1 MRRTDRPAAGGR
13 SPPRSPRRTYR
24 AESPTLERDLSIR
37 PTPSREDAARPFL
50 RRSTRIR
57 AGNTGRACRWVAPQ
71 CLPRTR
77 PGQQQA
83 FDAGPRTVLQED
95 VSKPIGGWFVVLRS
109 REVPPYREIPLFEGN
124 NMIGRLP
131 DLGPQC
137 LTDSLASEQHARIVV
152 DKASCTLIDMGSK
165 NGVTVNNQKIATHRL
180 KRGDRVK
187 IGKTT
192 MVFIPLPDEKGGS

>member
-1 MRRTDRPAAGGR
+1 MQMGGAAVPSTDQAGW
-13 SPPRSPRRTYR
+13 S
-24 AESPTLERDLSIR
+24 
-37 PTPSREDAARPFL
+37 
-50 RRSTRIR
+50 
-57 AGNTGRACRWVAPQ
+57 
-71 CLPRTR
+71 
-77 PGQQQA
+77 GQQQA